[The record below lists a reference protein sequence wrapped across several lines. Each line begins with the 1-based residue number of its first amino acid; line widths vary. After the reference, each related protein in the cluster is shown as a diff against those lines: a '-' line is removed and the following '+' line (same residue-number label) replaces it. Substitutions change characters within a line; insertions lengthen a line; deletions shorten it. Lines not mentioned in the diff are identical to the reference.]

1 MRWSGMYID
10 AVAAVLGEPVDSARA
25 VAEGRFSAEE
35 AARTRQRAA
44 RVSDRPAPDLA
55 VDAARLALDRAGRN
69 PRDVGLLIHAGCFDQ
84 GISFANT
91 ASYVQHGAL
100 GHGEAMAFELRQ
112 MSNGGMAALELA
124 AAHLSAVPEVTAA
137 LLTTADRFAEPRFP
151 RWTADRGLVFG
162 DAGTA
167 AVLSRTPGRLR
178 LVATATHSEPSLEG
192 LHRGDDL
199 HHPPADPAAPLDL
212 VARKRVFLEG
222 TPLAETIARNE
233 AGMLTAV
240 KRCTEDAECDVADMA
255 AVVVPFFGADLAHKQ
270 CIGPLGVPEE
280 RTLLEYGLGIGHLG
294 PGDQFAGLSHL
305 LETGRIDTGDRVL
318 LVGVGAGFVWTCAV
332 VEVTGGA
339 PAGADGEAVRD

>member
-1 MRWSGMYID
+1 MRWSGIYID
-10 AVAAVLGEPVDSARA
+10 AVSAVLGEPADSAQA

-44 RVSDRPAPDLA
+44 RVSDCPAPDLA
-55 VDAARLALDRAGRN
+55 IAAARLALGRADRD
-69 PRDVGLLIHAGCFDQ
+69 PQDIGLLIHAGCFHQ

-91 ASYVQHGAL
+91 ASYIQREAL

-124 AAHLSAVPEVTAA
+124 AAHLSAVPTVTAA
-137 LLTTADRFAEPRFP
+137 LLTTGDRFTEPRFP

-162 DAGTA
+162 DGGTA

-178 LVATATHSEPSLEG
+178 LVSTATYSEPSLEG

-199 HHPPADPAAPLDL
+199 HNPPVDPAAPLDL
-212 VARKRVFLEG
+212 AARKRAFLES

-240 KRCTEDAECDVADMA
+240 KRCVEDAGCDVADMA
-255 AVVVPFFGADLAHKQ
+255 AVVVPFFGADLSHKQ
-270 CIGPLGVPEE
+270 CIDPLGIPED
-280 RTLLEYGLGIGHLG
+280 RTLLDYGLGIGHLG

-305 LETGRIDTGDRVL
+305 LETGRVGAGDRVL
-318 LVGVGAGFVWTCAV
+318 LVGVGAGFAWTCAV
-332 VEVTGGA
+332 VEVTGEA
-339 PAGADGEAVRD
+339 PTGVDGEAVRD